1 MASSD
6 LRLGLFL
13 REGFHGKGFVL
24 GSKLELRKHWEVL
37 DWVEDLQDLYNHVC
51 GHTKTVVNRHA
62 ITHPYAPCMR
72 SLTCCQHSKA
82 LYQVTAYCATLYQMY
97 SFSHTSKTPPDYP
110 SPVPTD
116 TSNFPLPPHAHF
128 LPSPQT
134 HHTSTVLPSH
144 LHRHT
149 TLAVLPSHLHRH
161 TTLAVLPSH
170 LQTHHT
176 SSSPLPSPQTHHT
189 SSSPPPISTDTPH

>member
-1 MASSD
+1 MVV
-6 LRLGLFL
+6 F
-13 REGFHGKGFVL
+13 EGGFPWKGFVL

-37 DWVEDLQDLYNHVC
+37 DWVEAVQDLYNHVC

-72 SLTCCQHSKA
+72 SLQHSKA

-97 SFSHTSKTPPDYP
+97 SFSHTPPDYP

-149 TLAVLPSHLHRH
+149 TLAQFS
-161 TTLAVLPSH
+161 
-170 LQTHHT
+170 
-176 SSSPLPSPQTHHT
+176 
-189 SSSPPPISTDTPH
+189 PPISTDTPH